1 LHSSAHGE
9 AATRGGRTRRLGA
22 GASPASRISFTPRA
36 NCAEVATTAERSS
49 KVARLQTNSPVSRTK
64 TSESFGPSLEN
75 STIGGSS
82 DTALK
87 NE

>member
-1 LHSSAHGE
+1 LHSSAQG
-9 AATRGGRTRRLGA
+9 AAAIRGGRTRRDGTA
-22 GASPASRISFTPRA
+22 SSPASAISLTPRGKF
-36 NCAEVATTAERSS
+36 AEVATTAARSS
-49 KVARLQTNSPVSRTK
+49 KVARLQTNSPVSSMK
-64 TSESFGPSLEN
+64 TSESLRPSLEN